1 MKIHIAE
8 AHTEFTL
15 AWMKGVN
22 LPSPAGG
29 PEAAGCTRSHC
40 KNPSSVQVQGPL
52 ASHTQSLFQWT
63 LRTTGVTRYI
73 KNPINLPAETDI
85 LWMHYMKTNFH
96 SKGLEAV
103 QFLVALKWFVVFH
116 HRIKQLRCMYQLTC
130 TWEKDTSCYE
140 RQSFYSQDVSSFQIC
155 IFPASLFKGLWWITT
170 GLLKMFVWPLKD
182 LKLSLKL
189 LTQC

>member
-1 MKIHIAE
+1 MRIHIAE

-15 AWMKGVN
+15 TWMKGVN

-52 ASHTQSLFQWT
+52 ASHTPSLFQWT

-73 KNPINLPAETDI
+73 KSPINSPAETDI
-85 LWMHYMKTNFH
+85 LWMHYMETKRTGN
-96 SKGLEAV
+96 SSVLSSAEMICC
-103 QFLVALKWFVVFH
+103 FLPPYSSSDVL
-116 HRIKQLRCMYQLTC
+116 CMYQLTS
-130 TWEKDTSCYE
+130 TWENHTSCYE

-155 IFPASLFKGLWWITT
+155 IFPVSLFT
-170 GLLKMFVWPLKD
+170 
-182 LKLSLKL
+182 SLILQLHSKRNEI
-189 LTQC
+189 